1 MRSALSVSDGVESRR
16 PCTEAS
22 SWPSLKDFSL
32 YLKQLLSLPYPYE
45 LFRAFKFRRI
55 KQVIS
60 VVMLT
65 PAITVESPGAPFKY
79 QNVELDD
86 QMRDDEVHVRIKATG
101 ICHTDV
107 KFSQEDKMPDMF
119 PGVMGHEGAGIVQA
133 VGPKVTSVQA
143 GDHVIVVFTCCGECR
158 YCEMKMTGYCDV
170 WFQYNFGAGRLDGSK
185 AFKFPN
191 GGRRVCSHFF
201 GQSSFARDVY
211 VKQTGLVKIEDKSI
225 PFEKLAPL
233 ACGLMTG
240 AGGMLNVI
248 QPTSDM
254 SVAVV
259 GTGSVGLAAIMA
271 LKLLPK
277 PPRRIIAVDI
287 VPSRLELAR
296 SFGATHGVNSKVRT
310 NLMEV
315 LLDITDGRGVDGSID
330 ATGRADVIQ
339 NLVHSTARKGK
350 VVTIGTGG
358 TQAEVTLNL
367 FEMVQAGCSYIGCQ
381 QGDAYPQE
389 FLPRLLEAHRDGK
402 FPYDK
407 LIKTYSAKDVAR
419 AVHDME
425 QGETIKPVLMW
436 D

>member
-1 MRSALSVSDGVESRR
+1 
-16 PCTEAS
+16 
-22 SWPSLKDFSL
+22 
-32 YLKQLLSLPYPYE
+32 
-45 LFRAFKFRRI
+45 
-55 KQVIS
+55 
-60 VVMLT
+60 MLT
-65 PAITVESPGAPFKY
+65 QAIVVDSPGAPFRY

-86 QMRDDEVHVRIKATG
+86 QMRDDEVHVQVKATG

-107 KFSQEDKMPDMF
+107 KFSREDKIADMF
-119 PGVMGHEGAGIVQA
+119 PGVMGHEGAGIVKS
-133 VGPKVTSVQA
+133 VGPKVTSVQP
-143 GDHVIVVFTCCGECR
+143 GDHVIIVFSCCGECS
-158 YCEMKMTGYCDV
+158 YCERKMTGYCDV
-170 WFQYNFGAGRLDGSK
+170 WFQYNFGAGRVDGSK
-185 AFKFPN
+185 AFRYPN

-225 PFEKLAPL
+225 PFDKLAPL

-248 QPTSDM
+248 QPTHEM
-254 SVAVV
+254 SVVVV

-271 LKLLPK
+271 LKLLSK

-296 SFGATHGVNSKVRT
+296 SFGATHGVNSKVRP

-315 LLDITDGRGVDGSID
+315 LLDITDGKGVDGSID

-358 TQAEVTLNL
+358 SQSEVTLNL
-367 FEMVQAGCSYIGCQ
+367 FEMVQGGVNYVGCQ

-389 FLPRLLEAHRDGK
+389 FLPRLMDAHKEGK
-402 FPYDK
+402 FPYDQ
-407 LIKTYSAKDVAR
+407 IVKTYAVKDVAK
-419 AVHDME
+419 AIHDME
-425 QGETIKPVLMW
+425 SGETIKPVLLW